1 VEVVKNIFIE
11 AHEELIAEYL
21 DAHPSATEQEAYDL
35 TVDAAHERMTDILS
49 ERIDAAHDR
58 MKDGE

>member
-1 VEVVKNIFIE
+1 MKELFIE

-21 DAHPSATEQEAYDL
+21 DAHPNATEQQAYDN
-35 TVDAAHERMTDILS
+35 TSSAALNRMSDMLAD
-49 ERIDAAHDR
+49 RIDAAHDR